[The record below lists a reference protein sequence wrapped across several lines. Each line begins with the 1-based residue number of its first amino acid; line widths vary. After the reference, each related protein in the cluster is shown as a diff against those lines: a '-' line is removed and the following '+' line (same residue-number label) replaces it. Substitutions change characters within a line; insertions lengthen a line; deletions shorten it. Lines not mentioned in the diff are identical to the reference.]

1 MRLVIESV
9 KNLLWKRM
17 SIEELISVFILPT
30 VIAVLLIRPFVVRQ
44 TEDGRSGRTRQ
55 GRVLQGRSASK
66 SAVGTE
72 NRRARYRTEQCA
84 DSGTPRLSVRQ
95 TQG

>member
-1 MRLVIESV
+1 
-9 KNLLWKRM
+9 M

-44 TEDGRSGRTRQ
+44 TKDGRGRRVRQ
-55 GRVLQGRSASK
+55 GRVLYQERSASK

-72 NRRARYRTEQCA
+72 NRRARYRTEHCV
-84 DSGTPRLSVRQ
+84 DSGTPRLSVRR

>member
-1 MRLVIESV
+1 
-9 KNLLWKRM
+9 M

-55 GRVLQGRSASK
+55 GRVLQGRFASK
-66 SAVGTE
+66 SAVGRE
-72 NRRARYRTEQCA
+72 NRRVRHHTEHRA
-84 DSGTPRLSVRQ
+84 GSGTPRLWVRQ